1 MPPRISM
8 TRKQRDALLTLPET
22 EAEVLRH
29 HMLGPDDLAALNQC
43 RTPETRL
50 SYALQLCCLRFP
62 GRYLSRGELLPGIM
76 LDHIADQVQADADV
90 IALFARR
97 DATRYEQLTAIKERH
112 GFRDLSQPLR
122 VELAAWARNE
132 AVGLTDGRV
141 LLDRLIEWMRAGR
154 IIIPGISV
162 VERLAATA
170 MHSADLAAIAE
181 IGGLLSPP
189 QCDQMDVLLSAKVH
203 RQQSRLSWLR
213 APAGGVGARLL
224 AEILDKLELVR
235 SIVGDVP
242 ARLPLHLNQRM
253 AQMAKEGSRYTAQAF
268 QQMTAPR
275 RHAIMIATL
284 SELAITLT
292 DAALSMFQALVGRA
306 NLRAKKRLE
315 ETIAASAEQGR
326 VRLLR
331 IAEVLE
337 AVVTAVRA
345 EADVT
350 AAVTATA
357 PLETIADD
365 AAIIRRTLR
374 PGRPDVLGEL
384 APEYHVFKKIGA
396 RFLSSFAFEGG
407 RAVQPLLAAIAL
419 LGGIGGDRRKPL
431 PADVPLGHLE
441 RRWSRYVFTDNS
453 IDRSYYELATYFILA
468 NARASGVWVEIS
480 RIHRPLEKLL
490 APASP
495 ATPAQPVT
503 LVHAFNAEDYL
514 ADRMAALDAALLN
527 TERHL
532 SGKDAAIFADGK
544 LRFPKEPR
552 GDNEQEQTRAVTAR
566 LYSNGAA
573 DTDYRP
579 ARSCQP
585 LDRLHRAFLPC
596 LHRIA
601 TSGSARLHGRIDR

>member
-1 MPPRISM
+1 M

-22 EAEVLRH
+22 EVEVLRH
-29 HMLGPDDLAALNQC
+29 HMLGPADLAAVNQC

-90 IALFARR
+90 ITLFARR
-97 DATRYEQLTAIKERH
+97 GATRYQQLTSIKQRH
-112 GFRDLSQPLR
+112 GFRDLSRPLR
-122 VELAAWARNE
+122 DELTAWAQDE

-141 LLDRLIEWMRAGR
+141 LLDRLIERMRSAR

-181 IGGLLSPP
+181 IGALLSPP

-213 APAGGVGARLL
+213 APAGGVGARSL
-224 AEILDKLELVR
+224 AEILDRLDLVR
-235 SIVGDVP
+235 NIVGDAP
-242 ARLPLHLNQRM
+242 ARLPLHLNHRM
-253 AQMAKEGSRYTAQAF
+253 AQMAREGSLYTAQAF
-268 QQMTAPR
+268 QQMNAPR
-275 RHAIMIATL
+275 RHAVMMATL
-284 SELAITLT
+284 SELATTLT
-292 DAALSMFQALVGRA
+292 DAALSMFQSLVGRA

-326 VRLLR
+326 ARLLR
-331 IAEVLE
+331 IAEVLD
-337 AVVTAVRA
+337 AVVTAVRS
-345 EADVT
+345 ESDVT
-350 AAVTATA
+350 AAVAVIA
-357 PLETIADD
+357 PLDTIADD

-384 APEYHVFKKIGA
+384 APEYHVFRKIGA

-407 RAVQPLLAAIAL
+407 RAVQPLLAAIAV

-431 PADVPLGHLE
+431 PADVPLGNIE

-468 NARASGVWVEIS
+468 NALASGGVWVVTS

-495 ATPAQPVT
+495 ATPTQPVA

-552 GDNEQEQTRAVTAR
+552 GDNEQEQMRAVTAR
-566 LYSNGAA
+566 LYAMMPRVRI
-573 DTDYRP
+573 TDL
-579 ARSCQP
+579 
-585 LDRLHRAFLPC
+585 LDQVNHRLHRAFLPC

-601 TSGSARLHGRIDR
+601 TCGSARLHGRIDR